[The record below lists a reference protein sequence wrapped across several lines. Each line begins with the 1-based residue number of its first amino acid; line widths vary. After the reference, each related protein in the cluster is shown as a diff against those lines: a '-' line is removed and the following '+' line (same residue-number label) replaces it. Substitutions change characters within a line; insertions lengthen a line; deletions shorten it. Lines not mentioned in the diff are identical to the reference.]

1 MKSNEKMARSE
12 VKRMEM
18 KREKKICKSN
28 HLDGENS
35 SAICHCR
42 PSLIHL

>member
-18 KREKKICKSN
+18 KRKKICKSN
-28 HLDGENS
+28 HLDGGNS

-42 PSLIHL
+42 PSLKQFL